1 MAQRGRPKKKKVDE
15 PIPEVE
21 ETKVDVAEQDPDIS
35 DVDYQEEP
43 KEAISEPAGSDYN
56 PFAQSVEEKAYR
68 TPKVE
73 TSPLIGDIGEPVFER
88 PTLSEL
94 MKENQEQVSEDG
106 LGSQDALAQ
115 GELNELPDKQ
125 KEEAAK
131 GLVEQTLNI
140 YTLGCKGMGYL
151 AKIKEDKV
159 DKLAKDG
166 LIDMNLRVPVDA
178 YTSVSIPQIVQG
190 FNSEIQETFEVTDE
204 FKDSVRPAMTRV
216 FVKRGWGVT
225 DEQQLLLA
233 FGMDIAQK
241 GAILFKLK
249 KEGDMQIKRFVEMTN
264 ISRGKDVE
272 FVAESEGKAPQPEPQ
287 PEPQVE
293 NEPQVSMPASG
304 SEKSMVESVNPDLK
318 VSEHDL
324 KQVDVD
330 NV

>member
-1 MAQRGRPKKKKVDE
+1 
-15 PIPEVE
+15 
-21 ETKVDVAEQDPDIS
+21 
-35 DVDYQEEP
+35 
-43 KEAISEPAGSDYN
+43 
-56 PFAQSVEEKAYR
+56 
-68 TPKVE
+68 
-73 TSPLIGDIGEPVFER
+73 
-88 PTLSEL
+88 
-94 MKENQEQVSEDG
+94 MKENQEQVAEDG
-106 LGSQDALAQ
+106 LGGQDALAQ
-115 GELNELPDKQ
+115 SELNELPDKQ

-131 GLVEQTLNI
+131 GLVEQALNI

-151 AKIKEDKV
+151 AKIKEGKV
-159 DKLAKDG
+159 DKLAQDG

-190 FNSEIQETFEVTDE
+190 FNAEIQDTFEVTEE
-204 FKDSVRPAMTRV
+204 FKESVRPAMTRV

-249 KEGDMQIKRFVEMTN
+249 KEGDMQIARFVEMTN
-264 ISRGKDVE
+264 ISRGENVE
-272 FVAESEGKAPQPEPQ
+272 FVAASDNAKQSEPKPQPQ
-287 PEPQVE
+287 P
-293 NEPQVSMPASG
+293 MPESDEQESPATTS
-304 SEKSMVESVNPDLK
+304 SSSKMVESVNPDLK